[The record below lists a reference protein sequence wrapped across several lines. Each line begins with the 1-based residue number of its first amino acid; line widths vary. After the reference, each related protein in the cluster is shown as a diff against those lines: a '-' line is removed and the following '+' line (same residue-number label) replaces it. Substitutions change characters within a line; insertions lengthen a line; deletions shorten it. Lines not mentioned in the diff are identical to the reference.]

1 MGFRYQG
8 FDFIGV
14 DGSLTE
20 EELLVRRSVREFV
33 EERVTPRIEEWFREG
48 KFDRGLAREMGAMGL
63 LGATLEG
70 YGCAGMS
77 AVEYGLAM
85 QELERGDSGVRSFA
99 SVQSALVMYPIATFG
114 SEAQKEE
121 WLPQL
126 AKGEAVGCF
135 GLTEPDWGSNPGGM
149 TTRAR
154 RVGAEWELTGEKMW
168 ITSGSIADVAV
179 VWAVEE
185 QGLGVRGEG
194 LDEGSGIREHGSE
207 DEGTGIRE
215 QGTEKQ
221 GLRDVGTE
229 GLRDSGTKG
238 EEDRGNRE
246 EGGGAGRVRGF
257 LVETGRAGFKATDI
271 HGKWSLRA
279 SVTSGLTLEG
289 VRVPEGNLL
298 PGTAGLPC
306 TGGGKAG
313 GTKTAGL
320 KSALMCLNQARYGIA
335 WGALGAAMECY
346 DTALQYAKARKQFH
360 GRPIASH
367 QLVQEK
373 LVWMA
378 TEIAKGQL
386 LALQVGRLKD
396 KGRAGHE
403 QISMAKRNN
412 VGMALECTRL
422 AREVLG
428 ANGITEDYPVMR
440 HMMNLES
447 VKTYEGTHDIHTLI
461 VGQALTGESA
471 F

>member
-1 MGFRYQG
+1 MGFKYQG

-20 EELLVRRSVREFV
+20 EELLVRQSVRAFV

-48 KFDRGLAREMGAMGL
+48 RFERGLAREMGAMGL

-77 AVEYGLAM
+77 QVEYGLAM

-99 SVQSALVMYPIATFG
+99 SVQSALVMYPIYAFG
-114 SEAQKEE
+114 TEAQKEE
-121 WLPQL
+121 WLPAL
-126 AKGEAVGCF
+126 AKGEKVGCF
-135 GLTEPDWGSNPGGM
+135 GLTEPDWGSNPAGM

-154 RVGAEWELTGEKMW
+154 RVGDEWELTGEKMW

-179 VWAVEE
+179 VWAV
-185 QGLGVRGEG
+185 V
-194 LDEGSGIREHGSE
+194 E
-207 DEGTGIRE
+207 DEGLGS
-215 QGTEKQ
+215 GVS
-221 GLRDVGTE
+221 GLGDVA
-229 GLRDSGTKG
+229 
-238 EEDRGNRE
+238 
-246 EGGGAGRVRGF
+246 EGGGRREKGDGAGRVRGF
-257 LVETGRAGFKATDI
+257 LVETDRAGFKATDI
-271 HGKWSLRA
+271 KGKWSLRA
-279 SVTSGLTLEG
+279 SVTSGLRLEG
-289 VRVPEGNLL
+289 VRVTEGNLL
-298 PGTAGLPC
+298 PGTAAAK
-306 TGGGKAG
+306 TG
-313 GTKTAGL
+313 GL

-346 DTALQYAKARKQFH
+346 DTALQYAKARKQFR
-360 GRPIASH
+360 GQPIASH

-396 KGRAGHE
+396 KGKAGFE
-403 QISMAKRNN
+403 QVSMAKRNN
-412 VGMALECTRL
+412 VWMALECARL

-461 VGQALTGESA
+461 LGQALTGSSA